1 MPTTWAATIADQ
13 LCSLYVL
20 IKIKPLQLGSGRTNR
35 STTTTWEVNTMPS
48 DALTMVLTPLVDSK
62 VREPNIPQANL
73 ASDSRLFAKAYA
85 GRRNRCLV

>member
-1 MPTTWAATIADQ
+1 
-13 LCSLYVL
+13 
-20 IKIKPLQLGSGRTNR
+20 
-35 STTTTWEVNTMPS
+35 MPS